1 MFTEFVNNYVDN
13 YFVFVENLLLYS
25 VPLPQQLR
33 KKHFPFL
40 GNL

>member
-1 MFTEFVNNYVDN
+1 MFTKIVNNCVDN
-13 YFVFVENLLLYS
+13 YFVFVENLSLYS
-25 VPLPQQLR
+25 VSLPQQLR